1 MKKGDLLN
9 SFAVILSGLVI
20 CLVSAASAAEIAK
33 VQARTPDGNTYPVT
47 NISPHINSQAGDV
60 FSQKKLTEDIQRLY
74 KTGFFRDI
82 AADVDQ
88 TPEGNTVITFIVEPV
103 PRIAEISIKGNK
115 RLKKKKLRSELTVKK
130 GDLYDAQAVAASST
144 AMRQLYE
151 EKSYYGTT
159 VKTDIKKINEKQV
172 NVIWEISEEPR
183 TKLRNIEF
191 VGNTIFSKRKLLK
204 HIRTDPT
211 FWSYIFPV
219 GFFSEKELKIDRIR
233 LQNLYARK
241 GYLDFEIS
249 EIRRDYSKKGK
260 WVSLTVFL
268 NEGLPYVIDDVAVE
282 GNQLFGDAEIKRKFE
297 LKEGLVYTPV
307 LESQDIDAI
316 REMYAPQGY
325 IDLTVR
331 PRLDKDP
338 EKQLVDVTY
347 IIEEGPAAQ
356 IRNVRITGNNITK
369 DEVIRRELLLQPGD
383 KADFRKIDA
392 SRSVLK
398 NLNYF
403 ETVSITPLSTEVPA
417 EKDLN
422 VQVEEKRT
430 GQLMAGAGFSSEDAL
445 IGTLQVTQTN
455 FDLTD
460 WPTFRGGGQ
469 RMRLQLQM
477 GTEQSN
483 ALVSFTEPWWLDR
496 RLRLNASAFTTT
508 RNEEE
513 YDRERTGISTSLAW
527 RGIFNLRHEAGIQIQ
542 QVELT
547 DFSDTVSQE
556 LADEEGT
563 YDITALQYSI
573 SRDTRDRF
581 IYPTQGSTWE
591 LSAELQ
597 PEILGTYSDI
607 YSLGLDATTYLRLLS
622 PFILRLRGELG
633 VVDSI
638 SGEDVAIFDRLFAG
652 GTSTFRGFDRREISP
667 VDVNDDSLGGR
678 SLLLG
683 TVELT
688 YPFTESV
695 RGSIFCDM
703 GNVWADAYDWDPA
716 DINVSVG
723 FGLELQLPVG
733 PIRLDYGIPVVTQQ
747 DHLSTSGRLHF
758 NLGYYF

>member
-1 MKKGDLLN
+1 MKKGN
-9 SFAVILSGLVI
+9 PVKSFAVILSGLVI
-20 CLVSAASAAEIAK
+20 CLTSAASAADIAK
-33 VQARTPDGNTYPVT
+33 VQAQTPSGNTYPLT
-47 NISPHINSQAGDV
+47 NISPHINSQVGDV
-60 FSQKKLTEDIQRLY
+60 FSQQKLTEDIQRLY

-82 AADVDQ
+82 AADADQ
-88 TPEGNTVITFIVEPV
+88 NPQGNIIITFIVEPV
-103 PRIAEISIKGNK
+103 PRIAEIRIDGSK
-115 RLKKKKLRSELTVKK
+115 RLKKKKLVDELKVKK

-144 AMRQLYE
+144 AIRQLYE

-159 VKTDIKKINEKQV
+159 VRTDIKKINEKQV
-172 NVIWEISEEPR
+172 SVIWKISEQPR
-183 TKLRNIEF
+183 IKLRNVEF
-191 VGNTIFSKRKLLK
+191 AGNTIFSKRQLLK
-204 HIRTDPT
+204 NMGTDPT

-219 GFFSEKELKIDRIR
+219 GFFSKKELKIDRIR

-249 EIRRDYSKKGK
+249 EIRRDYSKNKK
-260 WVSLTVFL
+260 WVSLTIFL

-282 GNQLFGDAEIKRKFE
+282 GNQLFGDAEIKREFE

-347 IIEEGPAAQ
+347 VIEEGPAAE

-403 ETVSITPLSTEVPA
+403 ETVSITPLSTKVPD
-417 EKDLN
+417 EKDLT

-430 GQLMAGAGFSSEDAL
+430 GQFMAGAGFSSEDAL

-469 RMRLQLQM
+469 RMRLQLQL

-496 RLRLNASAFTTT
+496 RLRLNVSAFTTT
-508 RNEEE
+508 RDEEE
-513 YDRERTGISTSLAW
+513 YDRERTGIGTSLAW
-527 RGIFNLRHEAGIQIQ
+527 RGIFDLRHEAGIQIQ

-547 DFSDTVSQE
+547 DFSNTVSQE

-622 PFILRLRGELG
+622 PFILRLRGEVG

-638 SGEDVAIFDRLFAG
+638 SGEEVAIFDRLFAG
-652 GTSTFRGFDRREISP
+652 GASTFRGFDRREISP
-667 VDVNDDSLGGR
+667 VDVNDESLGGR